1 MLVSYSYQVPRSY
14 LLTIY
19 YPIQTRTPHIM
30 GDYRQMLTSFI
41 RSEYML
47 HLIIYL
53 CWILS
58 PIKFKK
64 NWRLLFM

>member
-1 MLVSYSYQVPRSY
+1 
-14 LLTIY
+14 
-19 YPIQTRTPHIM
+19 M

-64 NWRLLFM
+64 IGDFYSCKRNLKGS